1 MHLYKYKR
9 ENLLLMM
16 TWVAG
21 LVLMVCSCTKV
32 APVYS
37 LKEPDNSAD
46 TAHDIRKA
54 LSGVSNCTLFMQAFN
69 RAGMVNQID
78 PGTFYT
84 IFAPTDSAMK
94 VAGLTADVINA
105 LPVDSLAKMVKYHI
119 TYGAVS
125 DTALENAVVCTRQ
138 NCLLDSNFY
147 NVNAGYRTY
156 THGLYVKIYGGK
168 LSINGWFVNNG
179 GVPVKA
185 SNGYIYNINIVLQP
199 PSQLLWNIIKSRP
212 ELSYYF
218 AAINI
223 IDSVDYK
230 KGFSSASAME
240 LDSAVF
246 NQVKFDGIVGGWDG
260 NNASHT
266 VVVPTVFAP
275 TNTAFINAGFP
286 DIASIRAQIVG
297 SIKTNFYQP
306 LPPPLYGIYYSVP
319 GGGQYVSVDPNTG
332 SSSIQYTT
340 YYLPLDS
347 VFKMHCLF
355 NADPTG
361 GVGLTG
367 TSYDNIISYTDL
379 TGCPNINNGVFNKS
393 VVNSGS
399 NYSSQ
404 CITPYTLQLSS
415 SNGVV
420 NIQWNSAG
428 TNNAKIYADD
438 NQMSRNKNFWALNG
452 VIYECD
458 QLFYNK

>member
-1 MHLYKYKR
+1 MLYSYKKK
-9 ENLLLMM
+9 NLLLKT
-16 TWVAG
+16 TWMIAG
-21 LVLMVCSCTKV
+21 MISVMCSCTKV

-46 TAHDIRKA
+46 TTHDIRKA
-54 LSGVSNCTLFMQAFN
+54 LSGISNCTLFMQAFN
-69 RAGMVNQID
+69 RSGIATQID

-94 VAGLTADVINA
+94 IAGLTADVINA
-105 LPVDSLAKMVKYHI
+105 LPVDSLQKIVKYHI

-125 DTALENAVVCTRQ
+125 DTVLENAVVCTRQ
-138 NCLLDSNFY
+138 SCLLDSNFY
-147 NVNAGYRTY
+147 NINAGYRTY
-156 THGLYVKIYGGK
+156 THALYVKIYGGK

-199 PSQLLWNIIKSRP
+199 PSQLLWNIIKNRP

-223 IDSVDYK
+223 MDSVYYA
-230 KGFSSASAME
+230 KGFSSASVMP

-246 NQVKFDGIVGGWDG
+246 NQVKFDGIEGSWDG
-260 NNASHT
+260 NNASPT
-266 VVVPTVFAP
+266 AVIPTVFAP

-297 SIKTNFYQP
+297 SIKTNVYVP
-306 LPPPLYGIYYSVP
+306 LPPPLYGISFNVP
-319 GGGQYVSVDPNTG
+319 GGGQYVYVDPSGNGNT
-332 SSSIQYTT
+332 SIQYTT
-340 YYLPLDS
+340 YYLSLDS
-347 VFKMHCLF
+347 VFKMHYLF
-355 NADPTG
+355 NANPTG
-361 GVGLTG
+361 GYTG
-367 TSYDNIISYTDL
+367 SSYDNIIAYTDL

-393 VVNSGS
+393 VLNSGNGYS
-399 NYSSQ
+399 NQ
-404 CITPYTLQLSS
+404 CITLYTLQFSS

-428 TNNAKIYADD
+428 TNNAVIYSDA
-438 NQMSRNKNFWALNG
+438 NQLTGNKNFWALNG